1 MRRREDGFAG
11 AISVSQTLLW
21 QAGRDDAH
29 GYHETSSRPLMDW
42 RGVLLRTGIDA
53 AELCGFAK
61 AARRAMKMKT
71 AGFGFARSLPYPC
84 GCVCAEIEWMRK
96 TSQHTPAAHTERS
109 MPWNTE
115 WSVKA
120 K

>member
-1 MRRREDGFAG
+1 MTSEYAAAGTVPRGAERLVRRREDGFAG

-42 RGVLLRTGIDA
+42 RGVLLRMEIGA

-61 AARRAMKMKT
+61 AARSAMKIKT
-71 AGFGFARSLPYPC
+71 AGFGFPGACRILAAA
-84 GCVCAEIEWMRK
+84 CVLI
-96 TSQHTPAAHTERS
+96 
-109 MPWNTE
+109 
-115 WSVKA
+115 
-120 K
+120 